1 MDWQIEQFVKNQT
14 AEDQRQGRR
23 LTDSETLSTALKDSL
38 RRERTHRSR
47 VNSLR
52 KDTKY
57 NRWGIN
63 CHIQLV
69 RKPWGPTLSI
79 NN

>member
-63 CHIQLV
+63 CHI
-69 RKPWGPTLSI
+69 
-79 NN
+79 

>member
-14 AEDQRQGRR
+14 TENQRQGRR
-23 LTDSETLSTALKDSL
+23 VTDSETLSTALKDSL

-47 VNSLR
+47 VSSLR

-63 CHIQLV
+63 CHI
-69 RKPWGPTLSI
+69 
-79 NN
+79 

>member
-38 RRERTHRSR
+38 RRERTHRGRMSGLGR
-47 VNSLR
+47 V
-52 KDTKY
+52 TKY
-57 NRWGIN
+57 NRNGSTGLL
-63 CHIQLV
+63 HIVV
-69 RKPWGPTLSI
+69 RAEYRVTY
-79 NN
+79 